1 MKSDFVFFTAND
13 FTQTDGGT
21 IRMIGIIE
29 ALTIAGKTV
38 TLISNIED
46 KSILPLSVS
55 HVPIGRGLTKRKR
68 QLLLSI
74 VAIFPAVLA
83 IPLVSLTFKEAFAA
97 MRQAECER
105 KRIIFFEYF
114 DLAVGYVWSRKFGN
128 KKHIFD
134 VHGIATLEFSE
145 KDSARVHEFVIAR
158 VKGLL
163 VSLLD
168 KKIYSWAGKVIV
180 LNKVM
185 GTYFTN
191 RFKNL
196 TQDQLLFV
204 DDGITN
210 SYLQTSVDEK
220 LRERLLYENNLSKS
234 SKILFFAGT
243 FKQMGGVS
251 DLIDAVVQ
259 ILRLGQYDI
268 ELVLVGAGEE
278 EPLLRA
284 KALASGFEEKI
295 HFLGRCAYSD
305 LRSYQSLADI
315 IICPDRQHEYSDMI
329 VHTKYYEALMSEK
342 VVINSGSPEVLR
354 INNEHA
360 LSLTFEPSNID
371 DLAGKIIY
379 ALCNFLTESKKCQ
392 SSGEKVLQ
400 NFTYQKTVRGL
411 IDSVEE

>member
-1 MKSDFVFFTAND
+1 MV
-13 FTQTDGGT
+13 
-21 IRMIGIIE
+21 GIIE
-29 ALTIAGKTV
+29 ALILAGKTI

-46 KSILPLSVS
+46 KCILPLSVS
-55 HVPIGRGLTKRKR
+55 HIPIDRGFSKKKR

-74 VAIFPAVLA
+74 VAIFPAFLA
-83 IPLVSLTFKEAFAA
+83 IPLVSLMFKEAFAA
-97 MRQAECER
+97 IGQIECEQ

-114 DLAVGYVWSRKFGN
+114 DLAVGYVWSRKTGN

-145 KDSARVHEFVIAR
+145 KNSAHVHEFVISR

-185 GTYFTN
+185 GAYFTN
-191 RFKNL
+191 RFKSL
-196 TQDQLLFV
+196 RQEQLLFV

-210 SYLQTSVDEK
+210 SYLQTSVDDN

-251 DLIDAVVQ
+251 DLVEAVVQ

-278 EPLLRA
+278 EPLLRK
-284 KALASGFEEKI
+284 KAQVSGFKEKI

-305 LRSYQSLADI
+305 LPSYQSLADI
-315 IICPDRQHEYSDMI
+315 IICPDRAHEYSDMI
-329 VHTKYYEALMSEK
+329 VHTKYYEALMSK
-342 VVINSGSPEVLR
+342 KIVINSGSPEVLR
-354 INNEHA
+354 INNEYD

-371 DLAGKIIY
+371 DLAGQIIY
-379 ALCNFLTESKKCQ
+379 ALCNFSAESEKCQ

-411 IDSVEE
+411 IDSVQG